1 MQRPTLSGIE
11 AALERLTV
19 HLPETPLIRSELL
32 SRAFHGDV
40 WLKYEIM
47 SPIASFKL
55 RGALNA
61 LLVGADSGVQRA
73 VTSSTGNHGQGVA
86 YAARQIGV
94 PSDIFIPNPVNPVKS
109 AMMKAFGATVHVVGD
124 DIDMAKDAARD
135 FAEYN
140 GGLFLDDGEDTDIME
155 GAGTMALEVVRRL
168 PELDAMVVPT
178 GGGNLAAGT
187 ATALKSTLPAAKL
200 YSVQASGS
208 PAVAESFHARKII
221 ERPTNTIADGLM
233 TRVPPG
239 LALEVL
245 WDLLDDAWVVTDEA
259 ILAGIH
265 TLIESAHVLVE
276 PAGAA
281 ALAGAWEHKSL
292 FADKQTMI
300 MLSGANI
307 TTEHVCQA
315 LSTKPLFAAGEV

>member
-11 AALERLTV
+11 SALERLRP

-32 SRAFHGDV
+32 SRAFNADV

-61 LLVGADSGVQRA
+61 VLVGAKSGIARA

-94 PSDIFIPNPVNPVKS
+94 PADIFIPNPVNPVKA
-109 AMMKAFGATVHVVGD
+109 AMMRAFGATVHVVGD
-124 DIDMAKDAARD
+124 DIDMAKDAARE
-135 FAEYN
+135 FAKDN
-140 GGLFLDDGEDTDIME
+140 AGLFLDDGEDIDIME
-155 GAGTMALEVVRRL
+155 GAGTMGLEVVRSL

-178 GGGNLAAGT
+178 GGGNLASGT
-187 ATALKSTLPAAKL
+187 ATALKGVIPSAKL

-208 PAVAESFHARKII
+208 PAVAESFHARKIV
-221 ERPTNTIADGLM
+221 ERPIDTIADGLM
-233 TRVPPG
+233 TRVPPS

-245 WDLLDDAWVVTDEA
+245 WELLDDAWLVTDDE

-265 TLIESAHVLVE
+265 TLIECAHVLVE
-276 PAGAA
+276 PAGSA
-281 ALAGAWEHKSL
+281 ALAGAWEHKEL
-292 FADKQTMI
+292 FADKQIMI

-307 TTEHVCQA
+307 TTEHVTRA
-315 LSTKPLFAAGEV
+315 LNTKPLFRADDV

>member
-1 MQRPTLSGIE
+1 MQKPTLSGIE
-11 AALERLTV
+11 SALQRLRP

-32 SRAFHGDV
+32 SRAFCADV
-40 WLKYEIM
+40 WLKYETM

-61 LLVGADSGVQRA
+61 ILIGAESGIAGA

-94 PSDIFIPNPVNPVKS
+94 PADIFIPNPVNPVKA
-109 AMMKAFGATVHVVGD
+109 AMMTAFGATIHVVGE
-124 DIDMAKDAARD
+124 DIDMAKDAARE
-135 FAEYN
+135 FAADN
-140 GGLFLDDGEDTDIME
+140 GALFLDDGEDIDIME
-155 GAGTMALEVVRRL
+155 GAGTMALEIIRAL
-168 PELDAMVVPT
+168 PGLKAMVVPT

-187 ATALKSTLPAAKL
+187 ATALKTVSPSAKL
-200 YSVQASGS
+200 YCVQASGS

-221 ERPTNTIADGLM
+221 ERPTDTIADGLM
-233 TRVPPG
+233 TRVPPS

-245 WDLLDDAWVVTDEA
+245 WELLDDAWLVTDDA
-259 ILAGIH
+259 LLSSIH
-265 TLIESAHVLVE
+265 TLIECAHVLVE

-281 ALAGAWEHKSL
+281 ALAGAWEHKEQ
-292 FADKQTMI
+292 FADQQIVI

-307 TTEHVCQA
+307 MTQYLTDA
-315 LSTKPLFAAGEV
+315 LNAPPLFSASDI